1 MFYVYLCTKLPTLEN
16 LSKHIES
23 LIFTT
28 EKALSEKDLKAALDK
43 TFDQNIK
50 KEDIST
56 ALESLQNKY
65 KSDDFAIEIVGI
77 SGGYRFMTKAAY
89 HNTISSHLTILNKKN
104 LSKAALE
111 TLAIVAYKQP
121 IVKSE
126 IESIRGVGCDY
137 SVQKLLEKELIEMVG
152 RSSGPG
158 RPMEYGTTD
167 KFLDHFGIKAVKD
180 LPQLKELEQNNEL
193 IGEQAPIEYD
203 SSKETMS
210 EEE

>member
-1 MFYVYLCTKLPTLEN
+1 MQKTTDLEN

-28 EKALSEKDLKAALDK
+28 DKALSEKDLKAALDK
-43 TFDQNIK
+43 TFKQNINK
-50 KEDIST
+50 DEISS

-65 KSDDFAIEIVGI
+65 KSDEFAIEVVGI

-89 HNTISSHLTILNKKN
+89 HDTISSHLTILNKKN

-111 TLAIVAYKQP
+111 TLAIIAYKQP

-137 SVQKLLEKELIEMVG
+137 SIQKLLEKELIEMVG

-158 RPMEYGTTD
+158 RPMEYGTTE
-167 KFLDHFGIKAVKD
+167 KFLDHFGIKEVKD
-180 LPQLKELEQNNEL
+180 LPQLKELKQDNEL
-193 IGEQAPIEYD
+193 LGEQAPIEYD
-203 SSKETMS
+203 SSIETMT

>member
-1 MFYVYLCTKLPTLEN
+1 LHKTTDLEN

-28 EKALSEKDLKAALDK
+28 EKALSKKDLKAALDK

-50 KEDIST
+50 KEEINT

-65 KSDDFAIEIVGI
+65 KSEDFAIEIVGI

-137 SVQKLLEKELIEMVG
+137 SIQKLLEKELIEMVG

-158 RPMEYGTTD
+158 RPMEYGTTE
-167 KFLDHFGIKAVKD
+167 KFLDHFGIKEVKD

-193 IGEQAPIEYD
+193 LGEQAPVEYD
-203 SSKETMS
+203 SSIETMT